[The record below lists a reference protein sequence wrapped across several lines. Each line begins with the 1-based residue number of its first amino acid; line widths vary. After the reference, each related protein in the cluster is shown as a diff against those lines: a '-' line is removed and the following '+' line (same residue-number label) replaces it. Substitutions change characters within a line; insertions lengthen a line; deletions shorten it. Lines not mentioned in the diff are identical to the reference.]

1 MMRNKGQSSQIMR
14 LHSKHFNFCQ
24 EQPRKN
30 SALGGKYVEKI
41 KWNNC
46 FLVMEKFVPQR
57 YSILAIP
64 MKYWT

>member
-46 FLVMEKFVPQR
+46 FLVMEKFVP
-57 YSILAIP
+57 
-64 MKYWT
+64 